1 MRNLLL
7 FAALLLQLSLSA
19 QAFEGIVKMKQTD
32 AAGTESFITW
42 YIKDSKIAFDILV
55 QKPNAEKMDLRFVP
69 DLQRKV
75 LVMTDAKTKSNFDIP
90 LNMIQADP
98 NIQAGIKVTELGRGN
113 IEPSF
118 KQNVD
123 LEIKTAN
130 TTTLSEYTTDILI
143 DWSLY
148 ADFFKQDYTIIALAQ
163 SKTKGFPYK
172 SITKDAKGNVTNKL
186 ELLEVKKTSVPAN
199 VFK

>member
-1 MRNLLL
+1 MPKNGI
-7 FAALLLQLSLSA
+7 AL
-19 QAFEGIVKMKQTD
+19 
-32 AAGTESFITW
+32 
-42 YIKDSKIAFDILV
+42 
-55 QKPNAEKMDLRFVP
+55 VP

-148 ADFFKQDYTIIALAQ
+148 ADFFKQDYTIAALAQ
-163 SKTKGFPYK
+163 SKTKGF
-172 SITKDAKGNVTNKL
+172 L
-186 ELLEVKKTSVPAN
+186 TSPSPKMQRAMLPISWS
-199 VFK
+199 FWR

>member
-1 MRNLLL
+1 MRTLLL
-7 FAALLLQLSLSA
+7 FSFLLLHLNLSA

-42 YIKDSKIAFDILV
+42 YIKDAKIAFDMLV
-55 QKPNAEKMDLRFVP
+55 QKPNTEKMELRFVP

-123 LEIKTAN
+123 LEIKTTN

-148 ADFFKQDYTIIALAQ
+148 ADFFKQDYTIAALAQ

-172 SITKDAKGNVTNKL
+172 SITKDAKGNITNKL
-186 ELLEVKKTSVPAN
+186 ELLEVKKTTVPTN